1 MTMFNVE
8 TLNALGARLYDH
20 ADSITNVAA
29 HEMEIDIR
37 LAARVCSSFASLRFR
52 VMEIA
57 EAALT
62 QPGAAIRRDLIDALA
77 DAERGAINR

>member
-1 MTMFNVE
+1 MTAFNIE

-37 LAARVCSSFASLRFR
+37 LAARVCSNLATLRFR
-52 VMEIA
+52 VAEIA

-62 QPGAAIRRDLIDALA
+62 HAPGATRRDLIDALA
-77 DAERGAINR
+77 DAES